1 MLSFTHCDGVGTR
14 TFDVAINVSALVIS
28 RLTLSH
34 FVDSQRDCH
43 QRFVLLFDYDNKILT
58 SVDDVKMPLSSHVKK

>member
-1 MLSFTHCDGVGTR
+1 MVMLSFTHCDGVGTR

-34 FVDSQRDCH
+34 FVDSQRDC
-43 QRFVLLFDYDNKILT
+43 QAAFCV
-58 SVDDVKMPLSSHVKK
+58 VV